1 MVALLR
7 IANLLST
14 SAHALSIR
22 VNIKTECARIR
33 QVPSL
38 YLYSSSSKPVDFRAA
53 LVSGT
58 IVQVRRQPVSSLS
71 SLNTMVLKNG
81 QRAGRHLQVRTLLI
95 ATRRPLCRAKT
106 SFILARYPA

>member
-22 VNIKTECARIR
+22 VNIKTECARLR

-38 YLYSSSSKPVDFRAA
+38 YMYFSSSKPVDFRAA

-71 SLNTMVLKNG
+71 SLNTMVFEEW
-81 QRAGRHLQVRTLLI
+81 
-95 ATRRPLCRAKT
+95 ATCRAPSSGPNLVDSCASAIT
-106 SFILARYPA
+106 SG